1 MRNYRLPK
9 NRPGAPPHCPHMVEV
24 SVDDVDNHEDGG
36 EKVEQLGALLHQTRA
51 VAHVDESEALDKYEQ
66 SWDILPAEHQ
76 G

>member
-1 MRNYRLPK
+1 M
-9 NRPGAPPHCPHMVEV
+9 EV
-24 SVDDVDNHEDGG
+24 PVDDVDDHEDGG
-36 EKVEQLGALLHQTRA
+36 EEVEQLGALLHQTRA